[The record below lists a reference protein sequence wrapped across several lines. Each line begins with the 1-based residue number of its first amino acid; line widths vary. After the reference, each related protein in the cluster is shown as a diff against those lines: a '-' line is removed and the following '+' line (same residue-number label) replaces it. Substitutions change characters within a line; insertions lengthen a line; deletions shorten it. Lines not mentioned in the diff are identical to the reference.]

1 MSLTKTSIK
10 RPLTIVM
17 AFLVLIMFGWIGY
30 TKMSADTM
38 PKMDIPV
45 LSIETV
51 WQGAGPEDIDKQIS
65 EKIEEKVSAVSK
77 VKETSTYSQESSSVV
92 VIQFEYGTDINTVI
106 NDVKSKVD
114 EVKSELPSDSETPAV
129 IKMDVMNASAIGRL
143 VISGGKSNDDLM
155 KYAEDVVQTKIKT
168 VDGVAEAD
176 IVGGEKSQVN
186 ITADPAVL
194 SSYNVS
200 LETIKSALQGTN
212 KTFPYGSIT
221 QGEDKIVLRGMDEL
235 NSLDDIKQIQIST
248 NKGQSVRL
256 DEICNV
262 EYGTV
267 DKKDVYRYNGK
278 ESLIIDIKKQ
288 QDANTIK
295 VMEGVNEAVA
305 ELSKNNSQYNTKLVS
320 DSSEYIKTSVNNVIS
335 EIFIS
340 SIISFII
347 ILAFLK
353 SIRASFAVALAIP
366 TSIVGT
372 IAFLYFTGETLNM
385 LTLSSLVISVG
396 LVVDNSIVVIEN
408 IFKYKNNEALTN
420 EECALQ
426 GTKTVTS
433 AITGSTLTIIC
444 VFLPILFT
452 DGLTKI
458 IFQSLAKTVIA
469 ALAISLIV
477 ALTLVP
483 SMFNKLNGGKNSE
496 KMKEK
501 PSPIFDKISEVY
513 MKLINVS
520 LKHKRIVVILSTALF
535 IVAIFGATLLK
546 MEFMSASDN
555 GKISISIDLPE
566 GLALKPSNYYVSMAE
581 EKISD
586 IPEIKTIITTLK
598 TSSNSNSSS
607 INIELVPK
615 EDRKKSTAEI
625 EKEITERMNTVPDC
639 KIKVA
644 LLDSSSTG
652 EGSSSDFAM
661 KLKGPDLDTLE
672 VLAKQIEGKFS
683 NIEGFQNIET
693 SIADTSQEAQF
704 IIDKQKAN
712 KYGINTSSITSLLN
726 TAVVGD
732 SVTTAKINDYE
743 VDVNLKFKGSSIDN
757 LDDIKQ
763 IKVLSKTGEEIPLG
777 EIAHIKMANGL
788 KQINRSDGDYFI
800 DITASLKGVDTGTAI
815 TQATAAINELNLPKD
830 YEAITS
836 GDAKDMQESMMG
848 LVYAMGIAVIL
859 VYMVMVA
866 EFESFSK
873 PFIIMT
879 CIPFAFVGVV
889 AILLITQIKM
899 SIVGMLGAIMLVG
912 IVVNHGIVLIDYIEQ
927 LRKSMEGKATIEEIV
942 SKGSATRLRPVLM
955 TVLTAAFGML
965 PTALALEEGG
975 EMMQSLGVVI
985 IGGLSVSTL
994 VTLVLIPVIYVIFDK
1009 LEKKFANRIHKITGM
1024 MSEKIEQFKEG
1035 KIKPKFRRFKSDEI
1049 EPKAIDK
1056 EEKMNSKN

>member
-1 MSLTKTSIK
+1 MSLTKTSIR

-17 AFLVLIMFGWIGY
+17 AFVVLIMFGFIGY
-30 TKMSADTM
+30 SKMTADTM

-45 LSIETV
+45 LSIQTV

-77 VKETSTYSQESSSVV
+77 VKETATYSRESVSVV
-92 VIQFEYGTDINTVI
+92 VIQFEYGTDVNTVI

-114 EVKSELPSDSETPAV
+114 EVKSELPTDSETPAV

-143 VISGGKSNDDLM
+143 VISGGKSKDDLM

-168 VDGVAEAD
+168 VDGVTEAD

-200 LETIKSALQGTN
+200 LSTIKSAVQATN
-212 KTFPYGSIT
+212 KTFPYGSIV
-221 QGEDKIVLRGMDEL
+221 QGDDKIVLRGMDEL

-267 DKKDVYRYNGK
+267 EKKDVYRYNGE
-278 ESLIIDIKKQ
+278 ESLIIDVKKQ

-295 VMEGVNEAVA
+295 VMEGVNKAVA
-305 ELSKNNSQYNTKLVS
+305 ELSKNNSQYDTKVVS
-320 DSSEYIKTSVNNVIS
+320 DTSEYIKTSVNNVIS

-340 SIISFII
+340 SFISFII

-408 IFKYKNNEALTN
+408 IFKYKNNESLTN
-420 EECALQ
+420 EEAALH
-426 GTKTVTS
+426 GTQTVTS

-458 IFQSLAKTVIA
+458 IFQSLSKTIIA
-469 ALAISLIV
+469 ALTISLLV

-483 SMFNKLNGGKNSE
+483 SMFNKLSGGKNAA

-501 PSPIFDKISEVY
+501 PSPIFDKISEAY

-520 LKHKRIVVILSTALF
+520 LRHKRTVVILSTILF
-535 IVAIFGATLLK
+535 VVAIFGATFLK
-546 MEFMSASDN
+546 MEFMPASDK
-555 GKISISIDLPE
+555 GKISIKIELPE
-566 GLALKPSNYYVSMAE
+566 GLALKPSDYYVSMAE
-581 EKISD
+581 QKISD
-586 IPEIKTIITTLK
+586 IPEIKTTITTL
-598 TSSNSNSSS
+598 TTSGSSNSSN
-607 INIELVPK
+607 IKIELVPK
-615 EDRKKSTAEI
+615 EERKKSTAEV

-644 LLDSSSTG
+644 LDSSSTG

-661 KLKGPDLDTLE
+661 QLKGPEMDTLE
-672 VLAKQIEGKFS
+672 VLAKQVEDKFS
-683 NIEGFQNIET
+683 TIDGFKNVET

-704 IIDKQKAN
+704 IINKQKAN
-712 KYGINTSSITSLLN
+712 KYGINAGSIASLLH

-743 VDVNLKFKGSSIDN
+743 VDVNLKFKGNSIDN
-757 LDDIKQ
+757 LEDIKQ
-763 IKVLSKTGEEIPLG
+763 IKVMSKTGEEIPLG
-777 EIAHIKMANGL
+777 QIADIKMAKGL
-788 KQINRSDGDYFI
+788 KQINRTDGDYSVS
-800 DITASLKGVDTGTAI
+800 ITANLKGVDTGTA
-815 TQATAAINELNLPKD
+815 TAKAAAAIKEMNLPKD
-830 YEAITS
+830 YEANTS
-836 GDAKDMQESMMG
+836 GDAKNMQESMMG
-848 LVYAMGIAVIL
+848 LVYAMGIAIIL
-859 VYMVMVA
+859 VYMVMIA

-889 AILLITQIKM
+889 AILLITQIKI

-927 LRKSMEGKATIEEIV
+927 LRKAMNGKASIEEIV
-942 SKGSATRLRPVLM
+942 SKGSAARLRPVVM

-975 EMMQSLGVVI
+975 EMMQSLGVII

-994 VTLVLIPVIYVIFDK
+994 VTLVLIPVIYVIFDN
-1009 LEKKFANRIHKITGM
+1009 LEKKFANRIHKITA
-1024 MSEKIEQFKEG
+1024 KISGKYEQFKEE
-1035 KIKPKFRRFKSDEI
+1035 KISPKFNKI
-1049 EPKAIDK
+1049 TGNTVEPKKIDMQK
-1056 EEKMNSKN
+1056 EEDSLK

>member
-17 AFLVLIMFGWIGY
+17 AFVVLIMFGVIGY
-30 TKMSADTM
+30 SKMTADTM
-38 PKMDIPV
+38 PKIDIPV
-45 LSIETV
+45 LSIQTV

-77 VKETSTYSQESSSVV
+77 VKETATYSRESVSVV

-114 EVKSELPSDSETPAV
+114 EVKNELPSDAETPGV
-129 IKMDVMNASAIGRL
+129 IKMDVMNASAIGRI
-143 VISGGKSNDDLM
+143 VISGGKNNDDLM

-168 VDGVAEAD
+168 VDGVTEAD

-200 LETIKSALQGTN
+200 LSTIKSAMQATN
-212 KTFPYGSIT
+212 KTFPYGSIVE
-221 QGEDKIVLRGMDEL
+221 GEDKIVLRGMDEL

-267 DKKDVYRYNGK
+267 EKKDIYRYNGK
-278 ESLIIDIKKQ
+278 ESLIIDVKKQ

-295 VMEGVNEAVA
+295 VMEGVNKAVA
-305 ELSKNNSQYNTKLVS
+305 ELSKNNSQYNTKIVS
-320 DSSEYIKTSVNNVIS
+320 DTSEYITTSVNNVIS
-335 EIFIS
+335 EIFMS

-408 IFKYKNNEALTN
+408 IFKYKNNKNLTN
-420 EECALQ
+420 EESALQ

-469 ALAISLIV
+469 ALTISLIV

-483 SMFNKLNGGKNSE
+483 SMFNKLSGGKNSE

-520 LKHKRIVVILSTALF
+520 LKHKLIVVILSTALF
-535 IVAIFGATLLK
+535 VIAIFGATFLK
-546 MEFMSASDN
+546 MEFMPASDK
-555 GKISISIDLPE
+555 GKISITIELPE
-566 GLALKPSNYYVSMAE
+566 GLALKPSDYYVSMAE

-586 IPEIKTIITTLK
+586 ISEIKTLVTTLK
-598 TSSNSNSSS
+598 TSGSSNSSN
-607 INIELVPK
+607 IKIELVPK
-615 EDRKKSTAEI
+615 AERKKSTTEI
-625 EKEITERMNTVPDC
+625 ETEITERMKTVPDC

-644 LLDSSSTG
+644 LDSSSTG
-652 EGSSSDFAM
+652 SGSSSDFSM
-661 KLKGPDLDTLE
+661 QLKGPDLDTLE

-683 NIEGFQNIET
+683 SIQGFQNVET
-693 SIADTSQEAQF
+693 SIANTSKEAQF

-712 KYGINTSSITSLLN
+712 KYGINASSIASLLH

-743 VDVNLKFKGSSIDN
+743 IDVNLKFKGSSIDS
-757 LDDIKQ
+757 LEDIKQ
-763 IKVLSKTGEEIPLG
+763 IKVMSKTGQEIPLL
-777 EIAHIKMANGL
+777 EIVNIKMADGL
-788 KQINRSDGDYFI
+788 KQINRSNGDYSI
-800 DITASLKGVDTGTAI
+800 DITASLKGVDTGTA
-815 TQATAAINELNLPKD
+815 TKQATAAITEMNLPKD
-830 YEAITS
+830 YEANTS
-836 GDAKDMQESMMG
+836 GDAKNMQESMMG
-848 LVYAMGIAVIL
+848 LVYAMGIAVVL

-889 AILLITQIKM
+889 AILLITRIKI
-899 SIVGMLGAIMLVG
+899 SIIGMLGAIMLVG

-927 LRKSMEGKATIEEIV
+927 LRKSMEGKLSIEEIV
-942 SKGSATRLRPVLM
+942 SKGSAARLRPVIM

-975 EMMQSLGVVI
+975 EMMQSLGVII

-994 VTLVLIPVIYVIFDK
+994 VTLVLIPVIYVIFDN
-1009 LEKKFANRIHKITGM
+1009 LEKKFSKKIHKVTGKI
-1024 MSEKIEQFKEG
+1024 SDKYERFKAEKIT
-1035 KIKPKFRRFKSDEI
+1035 PKFSKFTNNEI
-1049 EPKAIDK
+1049 EPKIIDRDTK
-1056 EEKMNSKN
+1056 IEK

>member
-1 MSLTKTSIK
+1 MSLTKTSIR
-10 RPLTIVM
+10 RPLMIVM
-17 AFLVLIMFGWIGY
+17 AFVVLIMFGFIGY
-30 TKMSADTM
+30 SKMTADTM
-38 PKMDIPV
+38 PKMEIPV
-45 LSIETV
+45 LSIQTI

-77 VKETSTYSQESSSVV
+77 VKETGTYSRESVSVV

-114 EVKSELPSDSETPAV
+114 DVRSELPTDAETPAV

-143 VISGGKSNDDLM
+143 VISGGKSKDDLM

-168 VDGVAEAD
+168 VDGVTEAD

-200 LETIKSALQGTN
+200 LSTIKSAVQATN
-212 KTFPYGSIT
+212 KTFPYGSIVE
-221 QGEDKIVLRGMDEL
+221 GDDKIVLRGMDEL

-256 DEICNV
+256 DEVCSV

-267 DKKDVYRYNGK
+267 EKKDVYRYNGE
-278 ESLIIDIKKQ
+278 ESLIIDVKKQ

-295 VMEGVNEAVA
+295 VMEGVNKAVA
-305 ELSKNNSQYNTKLVS
+305 ELSKNNSHYDTKVVS
-320 DSSEYIKTSVNNVIS
+320 DTSEYIKTSVNNVIS

-340 SIISFII
+340 SLISFII

-353 SIRASFAVALAIP
+353 SFRASFAVALAIP

-408 IFKYKNNEALTN
+408 IFKYKNNKNFTN
-420 EECALQ
+420 EEAALQ
-426 GTKTVTS
+426 GTQTVTS

-458 IFQSLAKTVIA
+458 IFQSLSKTIIA
-469 ALAISLIV
+469 ALTISLLV

-483 SMFNKLNGGKNSE
+483 SMFNKLSGGKNAA

-501 PSPIFDKISEVY
+501 PSPLFDKISEVY

-520 LKHKRIVVILSTALF
+520 LRHKSIVVILSTVLF
-535 IVAIFGATLLK
+535 VVAIFGATFLK
-546 MEFMSASDN
+546 MEFMPASDK
-555 GKISISIDLPE
+555 GKLSIKIELPE
-566 GLALKPSNYYVSMAE
+566 GLALKPSDYYVSMAE
-581 EKISD
+581 KKISD
-586 IPEIKTIITTLK
+586 IPEIKTTITTLK
-598 TSSNSNSSS
+598 TSGSSNSSD
-607 INIELVPK
+607 IKIELVPK
-615 EDRKKSTAEI
+615 EERKKSTAEV
-625 EKEITERMNTVPDC
+625 EKEISERMNSVPDC

-644 LLDSSSTG
+644 LDSSSTG
-652 EGSSSDFAM
+652 EGSSSDFSM
-661 KLKGPDLDTLE
+661 QLKGPDMDTLE
-672 VLAKQIEGKFS
+672 VLAKQIGDKFS
-683 NIEGFQNIET
+683 TIDGFKNVET

-704 IIDKQKAN
+704 IINKQKAN
-712 KYGINTSSITSLLN
+712 KYGINAGSIASLLH

-743 VDVNLKFKGSSIDN
+743 VDVNLKFIGNSIDN
-757 LDDIKQ
+757 LEDIKQ
-763 IKVLSKTGEEIPLG
+763 IKVMSKTGEEIPLG
-777 EIAHIKMANGL
+777 QIADIKMAEGL
-788 KQINRSDGDYFI
+788 KQINRTDGDYSVS
-800 DITASLKGVDTGTAI
+800 ITAGLKGVDTGTA
-815 TQATAAINELNLPKD
+815 TQKATAAIKEMNLPKD
-830 YEAITS
+830 YEASTS
-836 GDAKDMQESMMG
+836 GDAKNMQESMMG

-889 AILLITQIKM
+889 GILLVTQIKI

-927 LRKSMEGKATIEEIV
+927 LRKAMVGKASIEEIV
-942 SKGSATRLRPVLM
+942 SKGSAARLRPVIM

-975 EMMQSLGVVI
+975 EMMQSLGVII

-994 VTLVLIPVIYVIFDK
+994 VTLVLIPVIYVIFDD
-1009 LEKKFANRIHKITGM
+1009 LEKKFANKIHKITGRI
-1024 MSEKIEQFKEG
+1024 SGKYEQFKEE
-1035 KIKPKFRRFKSDEI
+1035 KISPKLNKI
-1049 EPKAIDK
+1049 IGNTVEPKIIDIEK
-1056 EEKMNSKN
+1056 EEDFLK